1 MGVWANSQEE
11 AHRKMQELVEEK
23 MPAGDTL
30 VGAVHAHQQSTFS
43 VKFFVIGAT
52 DHHLIVIPVDK
63 KWRAT
68 DAPPIV
74 LRPDEIDVGNL
85 FDEGRS
91 RLSQL
96 GLSEQGQEIR
106 FAARGEK
113 YKFKVLGGT
122 LIENALASGGQIEGL
137 TAVIEFLRAA
147 KG

>member
-11 AHRKMQELVEEK
+11 AHRKMQELVEVT
-23 MPAGDTL
+23 MPEGDTL
-30 VGAVHAHQQSTFS
+30 AGAIHAHQQSTFS

-68 DAPPIV
+68 DAEAIV

-85 FDEGRS
+85 FSEGEGRWS
-91 RLSQL
+91 SF
-96 GLSEQGQEIR
+96 SMSDKGQEIR
-106 FAARGEK
+106 FTARGEK
-113 YKFKVLGGT
+113 YKFKALGGT